1 MLVARPGVE
10 LVAATDNNK
19 QGDVYAGR
27 LLGLAAEAGCG
38 AERLRPIR
46 DDWNT
51 NLKVRTEGGEKQ
63 EANRVPHAR
72 RSPQG

>member
-1 MLVARPGVE
+1 VARAAVQ

-19 QGDVYAGR
+19 QGDIYADR
-27 LLGLAAEAGCG
+27 LLAIGEESGCY
-38 AERLRPIR
+38 AERLRSVGY
-46 DDWNT
+46 DWNVD
-51 NLKVRTEGGEKQ
+51 LKMRTERGEDEE